1 MAAAGSANVCTIL
14 QKLGLKPIT
23 KSSIQKFY
31 VPAFGVAS
39 YSALSVNVMNPSLVI
54 RVFPKKDITN
64 ILLSSALIGISTY
77 IYSRE
82 HMNKAPTSVRV
93 AYSAAGAVLLSF
105 GSVLVWAVLR
115 SVVPPNPTVCTIA
128 GIGSGLAFIKV
139 GSSYLNFVDEQ
150 VQKK

>member
-1 MAAAGSANVCTIL
+1 MATAGSSNAGTIL

-23 KSSIQKFY
+23 KCSLVKFY

-39 YSALSVNVMNPSLVI
+39 YTALSINVMNPSLVI

-64 ILLSSALIGISTY
+64 FLLGSALFGIGSYVYT
-77 IYSRE
+77 RE
-82 HMNKAPTSVRV
+82 HMTKAPGGARL

-115 SVVPPNPTVCTIA
+115 SIVPPNPTLCTIA

-150 VQKK
+150 IPKK

>member
-1 MAAAGSANVCTIL
+1 MADAGSANAGTVL

-23 KSSIQKFY
+23 RCSLAKFY

-39 YSALSVNVMNPSLVI
+39 YTALSVNVMNPSLVI

-64 ILLSSALIGISTY
+64 FLLGSALLGTGSY

-82 HMNKAPTSVRV
+82 HMKSAPKSVRV

-115 SVVPPNPTVCTIA
+115 SIVPPNPTLCTLA

-139 GSSYLNFVDEQ
+139 GSSYLSFVDGQ